1 MTKCLLVLFSLF
13 PLSSCIDRGKQEVE
27 TLKTLGSEQAS
38 FHLEDGERFKVF
50 RAGKYRFLAVRG
62 DSGIV
67 FIMLNP
73 KASPWYKQ
81 TPRVASYALSQ
92 DDLRRILGSA
102 GLVDETVV
110 EVLHSH
116 VRKEP

>member
-1 MTKCLLVLFSLF
+1 MKCSVILFSLF
-13 PLSSCIDRGKQEVE
+13 LLSSCIDRGKQEVE
-27 TLKTLGSEQAS
+27 TLKTLGRERAS
-38 FHLEDGERFKVF
+38 FRLENGEGFKIF
-50 RAGKYRFLAVRG
+50 QAGKYRFLAVRG
-62 DSGIV
+62 ESSIV

-73 KASPWYKQ
+73 EASPWYKQ
-81 TPRVASYALSQ
+81 TPRVASYSLSQ